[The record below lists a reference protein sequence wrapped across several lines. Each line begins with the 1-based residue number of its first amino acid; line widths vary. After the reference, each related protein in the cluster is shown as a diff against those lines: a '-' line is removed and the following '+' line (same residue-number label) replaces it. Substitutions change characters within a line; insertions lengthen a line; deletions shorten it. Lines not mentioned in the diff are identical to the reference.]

1 MRTLFWS
8 VVAVALALA
17 AAPAVAQTAAK
28 PSALNIAIVTFFSG
42 SGAVVGGP
50 TVDGAKM
57 AIESINQ
64 AGGVDGVPIH
74 VRFIDEAGGPTKQ
87 VAELRSIAGKV
98 AAVLGYASS
107 ANCLAVAPVAEQL
120 GVLTVMSDCDTNSL
134 FQGHSYRWIF
144 RTIPPA
150 SSNAVAMAL
159 YVAKMYPKVTT
170 IAGLNPDYAFGRDE
184 WKYFTEAMQKLN
196 PQVKLGTALFP
207 ELFAGHY
214 TAELSRLESERPNL
228 IYSSLWG
235 GDVVAMIQQGL
246 AQGVFS
252 QGLVA
257 LAAGTQGDVEGMKAL
272 PNGVVVGAEHGYL
285 MHPGAIKNP
294 EVAKFVEE
302 YHKRTNSYP
311 LSPYP
316 FTIQRAILA
325 LADGYKAAVKTN
337 GGAWPTSQEVAK
349 AMAGLTVPTMMGNMT
364 IEPDHQAEWGEQVG
378 ISVHAAQYPFA
389 VLNQIVTFTA
399 EMINPPMG
407 ENVDAWISKMSP
419 NTLSQ
424 IPAPAEYHP

>member
-1 MRTLFWS
+1 
-8 VVAVALALA
+8 VAGLALTLA
-17 AAPAVAQTAAK
+17 AGPAVAQTAAK
-28 PSALNIAIVTFFSG
+28 PSALKIAIVTFFSG

-57 AIESINQ
+57 AIEGINQ
-64 AGGVDGVPIH
+64 AGGIDGVPLQAQ
-74 VRFIDEAGGPTKQ
+74 FIDESGGPTKQ
-87 VAELRSIAGKV
+87 VAELRSVAGKV
-98 AAVLGYASS
+98 GAVLGYASS

-134 FQGHSYRWIF
+134 FRGHSYKWIF

-159 YVAKMYPKVTT
+159 YVAKMYPKVTS

-184 WKYFTEAMQKLN
+184 WKYFTEAIQRLN
-196 PQVKLGTALFP
+196 PKVKLGTSLFP

-214 TAELSRLESERPNL
+214 TAELSRLESEQPDL

-246 AQGVFS
+246 AQDVFK

-272 PNGVVVGAEHGYL
+272 PKGVVVGAEHGFL
-285 MHPGAIKNP
+285 IHPGVIENP
-294 EVAKFVEE
+294 EVAKFVDE

-311 LSPYP
+311 VSPYP
-316 FTIQRAILA
+316 FTIERAIFA
-325 LADGYKAAVKTN
+325 LADGYKAAIKAK
-337 GGAWPTSQEVAK
+337 GGGWPTNEEVSK
-349 AMAGLTVPTMMGNMT
+349 AMAGLTVPTMMGSMT
-364 IEPDHQAEWGEQVG
+364 IGPDHQARLGEQVG
-378 ISVHAAQYPFA
+378 ISVHTSAYPFA
-389 VLNQIVTFTA
+389 VLNQIVTFPA
-399 EMINPPMG
+399 DMILAPVG
-407 ENVDAWISKMSP
+407 EDEDAWIGKMTP
-419 NTLSQ
+419 DLLAKV
-424 IPAPAEYHP
+424 PAPAEYQP